1 MVSCYSTLVRLAAE
15 FMHILHHIHTLL
27 SGNRCS
33 SDKMSSFTAI
43 VLKLVNHVYLG
54 KQGPLPFGLVAPVQ
68 YTDLYLNQSHLKHG
82 ERLAR
87 GCGKKS

>member
-1 MVSCYSTLVRLAAE
+1 MVRLRGFAGLQTGLVWSRATLLWLRLAAE

-43 VLKLVNHVYLG
+43 GLKLVNHVYLG

-68 YTDLYLNQSHLKHG
+68 
-82 ERLAR
+82 
-87 GCGKKS
+87 